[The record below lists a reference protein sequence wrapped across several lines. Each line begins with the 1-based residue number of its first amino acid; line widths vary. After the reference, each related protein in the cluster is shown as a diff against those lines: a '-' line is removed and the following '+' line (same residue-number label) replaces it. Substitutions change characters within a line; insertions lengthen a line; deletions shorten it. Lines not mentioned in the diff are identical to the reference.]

1 MTRPGVINYID
12 NMTVD
17 KVREQEYQ
25 EKLRAEVLM
34 RTNSFACTIF
44 LFGSRATGDIK
55 RSSDFDIGVSGLSE
69 REFSRLKQQL
79 EGIED
84 DLNLPHSVDIVN
96 FEAADKS
103 FAARIE
109 REGVE
114 IWKQS

>member
-1 MTRPGVINYID
+1 
-12 NMTVD
+12 MTVD

-25 EKLRAEVLM
+25 QKLKQEVLR
-34 RTNSFACTIF
+34 RTETIDCTIF
-44 LFGSRATGDIK
+44 LFGSRVTGNIK

-96 FEAADKS
+96 FEAADKF
-103 FAARIE
+103 FAARID

-114 IWKQS
+114 LWKQS